1 MYRIRK
7 RALSIVL
14 LVAMILTL
22 MPVSAAAE
30 EDEPAQAAPHIVST
44 IRNEVDDDEAKTGQI
59 TAQIEAYL
67 TDSSNKTRTV
77 KPCDIIFLIEQST
90 FMNTQNNTTFYGQ
103 ERKDILDTMEKMLDA
118 IPAPTTGGEHR
129 VAISGYGRINNP
141 GNSDTYVADQYPGVK
156 LEPSENLSLNTGYY
170 TCENNAP
177 VFHSAKGWTEWSQ
190 VEGYDEKTLPQM
202 PDGYLANEDYS
213 NVFMSISD
221 AKDVIDA
228 DEMVSWHAQASR
240 MDAGLQLTERLA
252 QIAANHKQSDED
264 RNLIVF
270 IAASSLP
277 YQNQSGGYQVLRPEA
292 AIEAANNLKK
302 FYGAT
307 IFGFGD
313 FNKLNLEGLTEEE
326 QRNYFNE
333 TMASICGS
341 TDTTDGAS
349 YFKGLSQAHDIDE
362 ALSELLIQIDAN
374 VNPNAEKLPIDVT
387 SFQEAGSQHTS
398 HTWAQIKEEH
408 HILSSSS
415 INEIA
420 SVDYYRFTGYDAGN
434 TPQFDMSAPVR
445 HAELS
450 ISKIGNGDSIQ
461 TTLYLVPIP
470 PAGEKGS
477 PYGEKAVITITD
489 PVCVDYR
496 WVGNWA
502 PEFAPPDH
510 EHAAR
515 NTTFSPA
522 TPTQQEVS
530 TEKVKLKFDGWYRL
544 WNASVDY
551 DGDGKKI
558 WNYKD
563 QTYVSYQNTIYDAF
577 GSDLQLYGRW
587 VPSIDVNFH
596 WIGSVIPEGLE
607 KPSSVSLSLDDAGG
621 CFYQAKTPTLDGY
634 EFDGWYKDPACT
646 ERYSS
651 DGEKLSANTDLYGS
665 WTKLGTKEV
674 TFTVVNGSWNTESTW
689 YKQQATSTDDENSV
703 TVQVPLRNGKGTL
716 TPDLIPYVDRDDI
729 QHDMLPSEG
738 YKAPGT
744 WGELAPDT
752 NVDAITEDGTYDYTY
767 TFPEADTYTIT
778 YRWVPGT
785 EVPEDVS
792 LPAQQ
797 SDKESGSGEK
807 PTFSIEQPKESS
819 DKKWHFDG
827 WYTTSEPEIAGT
839 YQLFSSTTYS
849 FDNPTEKNLTLYGKW
864 SHDPCTVTFYA
875 DYYQP
880 ALGYFNNGSYSVSY
894 TVPYGSKLTEV
905 TEEVPAPAPNSTDL
919 YYFEGWKDDYGNSNS
934 DTFYTSRAIQTMT
947 VKDDLSFVAQ
957 WWPIVTFDAN
967 GGVWEL
973 SEGQPDIRYVQV
985 PANADDHIDALR
997 PPVKEG
1003 YTFLGWYDEDT
1014 GKIIDFNTET
1024 FNGART
1030 VYARWAKNATV
1041 TFKIVNG
1048 YWSGETAEDRNVTV
1062 VLYPQA
1068 DGSVGGTLPASSV
1081 PSIMIPAAGY
1091 ENAAGSWDA
1100 VPNIEPNGI
1109 VDSVTYTYTFGR
1121 THSGGHTSGGSTSTK
1136 LTLHYES
1143 NGGTSYRDE
1152 HYSSGTTVT
1161 LDKAPVRE
1169 SYTFTGWYAD
1179 KALTQKITGV
1189 TMNSDKTVY
1198 AGWKATGVPDMLNGD
1213 DHYAYVVGYSDG
1225 TVRPNANIS
1234 RAEVA
1239 TIFFRLLKEDVRDG
1253 NLTAENTFTDVTG
1266 GQWHNK
1272 AISTMAKLGVVK
1284 GRNAEAFD
1292 PDAPITRAE
1301 FATICARFDKAQIST
1316 SSNFTDI
1323 SGHWAEK
1330 YIERAATLGWIAG
1343 YSDGTFRPGNYITR
1357 AEAMTMINRVL
1368 CRMPQS
1374 EDDLLNGMT
1383 VWPDNHPTDW
1393 YYLAVQETTNSH
1405 DFDRKGEV
1413 NEKWTKLT
1421 NASDWRQ
1428 YQ

>member
-1 MYRIRK
+1 
-7 RALSIVL
+7 
-14 LVAMILTL
+14 MILTL

-30 EDEPAQAAPHIVST
+30 ENGTAQTTRHILST
-44 IRNEVDDDEAKTGQI
+44 IRHEVDGDGTETGQI

-67 TDSSNKTRTV
+67 TDSANKTRTV

-90 FMNTQNNTTFYGQ
+90 FMNTQNNTAFYGQ

-156 LEPSENLSLNTGYY
+156 LDSSVNQSLNTGYY
-170 TCENNAP
+170 TCKDNAP

-202 PDGYLANEDYS
+202 PDGYLADETYDD
-213 NVFMSISD
+213 VFMSVSD

-228 DEMVSWHAQASR
+228 DKMVSWHAQASR

-252 QIAANHKQSDED
+252 QIAANNKKPSED

-277 YQNQSGGYQVLRPEA
+277 YQNQSGGYQTLRPEA
-292 AIEAANNLKK
+292 AIEAAKELKDT
-302 FYGAT
+302 YGAT

-313 FNKLNLEGLTEEE
+313 FNKLNLNNGLTEEA
-326 QRNYFNE
+326 QRNDFNK

-341 TDTTDGAS
+341 TGTTDGAS

-374 VNPNAEKLPIDVT
+374 VNPNAETLPINVT
-387 SFQEAGSQHTS
+387 SFQEAGGEHSS
-398 HTWAQIKEEH
+398 HTWAQIKKEH

-420 SVDYYRFTGYDAGN
+420 SVDYYRFTGYDADN

-445 HAELS
+445 HAYLS
-450 ISKIGNGDSIQ
+450 ISKIGKGDSIQ
-461 TTLYLVPIP
+461 TALNLVPIP
-470 PAGEKGS
+470 PAEKGS
-477 PYGEKAVITITD
+477 AYGEKAVITITD
-489 PVCVDYR
+489 PVCVDYK
-496 WVGNWA
+496 WVGDWK
-502 PEFAPPDH
+502 PTFAPPKH

-515 NTTFSPA
+515 NTTIRPA
-522 TPTQQEVS
+522 TPSQQEVS
-530 TEKVKLKFDGWYRL
+530 TENVKLKFDGWYRL
-544 WNASVDY
+544 WNDDVDH

-558 WNYKD
+558 WNYNGQK
-563 QTYVSYQNTIYDAF
+563 YVSYQNTIYDAF

-596 WIGSVIPEGLE
+596 WAAGSVTPEDLDV
-607 KPSSVSLSLDDAGG
+607 PSSVSLSLDDAGG
-621 CFYQAKTPTLDGY
+621 CFYQAETPTLDGY

-646 ERYSS
+646 ERYNS

-689 YKQQATSTDDENSV
+689 YGQAVASADGENSV

-716 TPDLIPYVDRDDI
+716 ATDLIPYVDHDDM
-729 QHDMLPSEG
+729 QPSYG

-744 WGELAPDT
+744 WGNLAPDT
-752 NVDAITEDGTYDYTY
+752 NADAITEDGTYRYTY

-778 YRWVPGT
+778 YRWAPGT

-797 SDKESGSGEK
+797 SAKESGSGEN
-807 PTFSIEQPKESS
+807 PVFSIQQPKKSS
-819 DKKWHFDG
+819 DEKWHFDG

-839 YQLFSSTTYS
+839 YQLFSNTKYL
-849 FDNPTEKNLTLYGKW
+849 FKDPDKKNLTLYGKW
-864 SHDPCTVTFYA
+864 RHEDCTVTFYA
-875 DYYQP
+875 DYAQP
-880 ALGYFNNGSYSVSY
+880 PLGHFSNDSYSVSY
-894 TVPYGSKLTEV
+894 SVPYGSKLAEA
-905 TEEVPAPAPNSTDL
+905 VPAPAPNSTAE
-919 YYFEGWKDDYGNSNS
+919 YYFEGWKDNINDPNSG
-934 DTFYTSRAIQTMT
+934 TFYTSRAISTMT

-967 GGVWEL
+967 GGAWEL
-973 SEGQPDIRYVQV
+973 SEGQPDIRYVPV

-1003 YTFLGWYDEDT
+1003 YTFLGWYDDKDA
-1014 GKIIDFNTET
+1014 GKFIDFATET
-1024 FNGART
+1024 FYGAKT
-1030 VYARWAKNATV
+1030 VYAHWAKNATV

-1081 PSIMIPAAGY
+1081 PAIMIPAAGY

-1100 VPNIEPNGI
+1100 APNIEPNGI
-1109 VDSVTYTYTFGR
+1109 VDSVTYTYTFGQ
-1121 THSGGHTSGGSTSTK
+1121 THSGGHTSGGGSTSTK

-1152 HYSSGTTVT
+1152 RYSSGTVVN
-1161 LDKAPVRE
+1161 LDKIPIRGG
-1169 SYTFTGWYAD
+1169 YTFSGWYAD
-1179 KALTQKITGV
+1179 AGLTAPITNV
-1189 TMNSDKTVY
+1189 KMTENKTVY
-1198 AGWKATGVPDMLNGD
+1198 AGWEATAVPDMLDGTG
-1213 DHYAYVVGYSDG
+1213 HYIYAVGYADG
-1225 TVRPNANIS
+1225 TIRPNANIS

-1239 TIFFRLLKEDVRDG
+1239 TIFFRLLKSDIRDKNVTTSNTFEDVQS
-1253 NLTAENTFTDVTG
+1253 
-1266 GQWHNK
+1266 GQWFNT
-1272 AISTMAKLGVVK
+1272 AVSTMEKLGVVK
-1284 GRNAEAFD
+1284 GRSAGFFD

-1301 FATICARFDKAQIST
+1301 FSVICASFDRRQINGGT
-1316 SSNFTDI
+1316 SFSDI

-1330 YIERAATLGWIAG
+1330 SIERAAALGWIAG
-1343 YSDGTFRPGNYITR
+1343 YADDTFRPNHYITR

-1368 CRMPQS
+1368 CRAP
-1374 EDDLLNGMT
+1374 ETEGDLLPGMIT
-1383 VWPDNHPTDW
+1383 WPDNQPGTW
-1393 YYLAVQETTNSH
+1393 YYLAVQEATNSH
-1405 DFDRKGEV
+1405 DYDRKDAIHET
-1413 NEKWTKLT
+1413 WTALT
-1421 NASDWRQ
+1421 EAPDWK
-1428 YQ
+1428 YDLA

>member
-1 MYRIRK
+1 MYQIRK

-30 EDEPAQAAPHIVST
+30 GNGTAQAAPHILST
-44 IRNEVDDDEAKTGQI
+44 IRHEVDGDGKETGQI

-67 TDSSNKTRTV
+67 TDSTNKTRTV

-90 FMNTQNNTTFYGQ
+90 FMNTQNNTAFYGQ

-118 IPAPTTGGEHR
+118 IPAPTTGGQHR

-141 GNSDTYVADQYPGVK
+141 GNSDTYVKNQYPGKK
-156 LEPSENLSLNTGYY
+156 LDSSANQSLNTGYY
-170 TCENNAP
+170 TCENDAP

-190 VEGYDEKTLPQM
+190 VEKPDEKTLPQM
-202 PDGYLANEDYS
+202 PAGYLENVAYQ
-213 NVFMSISD
+213 NVFMSVPD
-221 AKDVIDA
+221 AKKVIDA
-228 DEMVSWHAQASR
+228 DKMVSWHAQASR
-240 MDAGLQLTERLA
+240 MDAGLQLTEKLA
-252 QIAANHKQSDED
+252 QIAADNKKPGEKKSGED

-277 YQNQSGGYQVLRPEA
+277 YQNQGGGYQVLRPDA
-292 AIEAANNLKK
+292 AIEAAKKLKK
-302 FYGAT
+302 DYGAT

-313 FNKLNLEGLTEEE
+313 FNKLNLNNGLTEEE
-326 QRNYFNE
+326 QRDNFNA

-341 TDTTDGAS
+341 TGTTDGAS

-387 SFQEAGSQHTS
+387 YFQEAGSQHTS
-398 HTWAQIKEEH
+398 HTWAQIKAEH

-420 SVDYYRFTGYDAGN
+420 SVDYYRFKGYKDN
-434 TPQFDMSAPVR
+434 TPQFDMTAPVR
-445 HAELS
+445 HADLS
-450 ISKIGNGDSIQ
+450 ISKIGNGNSIQ
-461 TTLYLVPIP
+461 TALNLVPIP
-470 PAGEKGS
+470 PAGEGGS
-477 PYGEKAVITITD
+477 AYGEKAVITITD

-496 WVGNWA
+496 WVGDWT
-502 PEFAPPDH
+502 PSFDPPSH

-522 TPTQQEVS
+522 TPTQQEVI
-530 TEKVKLKFDGWYRL
+530 KNNVKLKFDGWYRL
-544 WNASVDY
+544 WNDGVDQA
-551 DGDGKKI
+551 GDGKKI
-558 WNYKD
+558 WNYGGQK
-563 QTYVSYQNTIYDAF
+563 YVSYQNTIYATF

-596 WIGSVIPEGLE
+596 WIGSVIPEGLD
-607 KPSSVSLSLDDAGG
+607 KPSSVSLSLGDAGG
-621 CFYQAKTPTLDGY
+621 CFYQAETPTLAGY

-646 ERYSS
+646 KRYDSN
-651 DGEKLSANTDLYGS
+651 GEKLSANTDLYGR

-674 TFTVVNGSWNTESTW
+674 TFTVVNGRWNTESTW
-689 YKQQATSTDDENSV
+689 YKQLEASAVDGNSV
-703 TVQVPLRNGKGTL
+703 TVQVPLRNSKGTL
-716 TPDLIPYVDRDDI
+716 TTDMIPYVDH
-729 QHDMLPSEG
+729 HDMQPSNG
-738 YKAPGT
+738 YKEPGT
-744 WGELAPDT
+744 WGDSAPDT
-752 NVDAITEDGTYDYTY
+752 NVDAITEYRTYDYTY
-767 TFPEADTYTIT
+767 TFPKADMYTIT

-785 EVPEDVS
+785 EVPEDTS
-792 LPAQQ
+792 LPKQQ
-797 SDKESGSGEK
+797 SKEENSSGANPE
-807 PTFSIEQPKESS
+807 FSIQQPKESS

-827 WYTTSEPEIAGT
+827 WYTENN
-839 YQLFSSTTYS
+839 QKFSRTTYS
-849 FDNPTEKNLTLYGKW
+849 FEDTDAKNLTLYGKW
-864 SHDPCTVTFYA
+864 HHDDCTVTFYA
-875 DYYQP
+875 DYERP
-880 ALGYFNNGSYSVSY
+880 ACGYFNGGSYSVSY
-894 TVPYGSKLTEV
+894 TVPYGSKLAELTEA
-905 TEEVPAPAPNSTDL
+905 VPAPAPNSTTT
-919 YYFEGWKDDYGNSNS
+919 YYFEGWKDDYYKNSNS

-947 VKDDLSFVAQ
+947 VKCDWNFVAQ

-973 SEGQPDIRYVQV
+973 SEGQPGIRYVPV
-985 PANADDHIDALR
+985 PANTNNHIDALR

-1003 YTFLGWYDEDT
+1003 YTFLGWYDDKDA
-1014 GKIIDFNTET
+1014 GKLIDFDTET
-1024 FNGART
+1024 FDGAKT

-1048 YWSGETAEDRNVTV
+1048 YWSGGTAEDKNVTV

-1068 DGSVGGTLPASSV
+1068 DGSVGGRLPASSV

-1091 ENAAGSWDA
+1091 ENAAGSWDVA
-1100 VPNIEPNGI
+1100 PNIEPNGI
-1109 VDSVTYTYTFGR
+1109 VDSVTYTYTFGQ
-1121 THSGGHTSGGSTSTK
+1121 THSGGSTSTK

-1152 HYSSGTTVT
+1152 RYSSGTTVT

-1179 KALTQKITGV
+1179 KALTDKITNVKMTG
-1189 TMNSDKTVY
+1189 NKTVY
-1198 AGWKATGVPDMLNGD
+1198 AGWTATNVPDMLNGD

-1239 TIFFRLLKEDVRDG
+1239 TIFFRLLKAEVRDG
-1253 NLTAENTFTDVTG
+1253 NLTAENAFKDVTDG
-1266 GQWHNK
+1266 EWHNK

-1301 FATICARFDKAQIST
+1301 FATICARFDKTQIST
-1316 SSNFTDI
+1316 GSNFTDI
-1323 SGHWAEK
+1323 SGYWAEK
-1330 YIERAATLGWIAG
+1330 SIERAAALGWIAG
-1343 YSDGTFRPGNYITR
+1343 YSDGTFRPSNYITR

-1368 CRMPQS
+1368 CRVPETES
-1374 EDDLLNGMT
+1374 DLLPGMIT
-1383 VWPDNHPTDW
+1383 WPDNQPGTW
-1393 YYLAVQETTNSH
+1393 YYLAVQEATNSH
-1405 DFDRKGEV
+1405 DYDRKDAIH
-1413 NEKWTKLT
+1413 EKWTALT
-1421 NASDWRQ
+1421 EAPDWKYDLAQ
-1428 YQ
+1428 

>member
-1 MYRIRK
+1 MYQIRK

-22 MPVSAAAE
+22 MPVSAAAAAKE
-30 EDEPAQAAPHIVST
+30 NGTAQTTRHILST
-44 IRNEVDDDEAKTGQI
+44 IKHEVNNDGAKTGQI

-67 TDSSNKTRTV
+67 TDSTNQTRTV
-77 KPCDIIFLIEQST
+77 KPCDIIFLVEQSA
-90 FMNTQNNTTFYGQ
+90 FMNTQSNTTFYGQ
-103 ERKDILDTMEKMLDA
+103 ERKNILDTMEKMLDA
-118 IPAPTTGGEHR
+118 IPTPTTGEHR

-141 GNSDTYVADQYPGVK
+141 GNSDTYVANQYPGKK

-170 TCENNAP
+170 TCKDGAP
-177 VFHSAKGWTEWSQ
+177 EFHSAKGWTEWSQ
-190 VEGYDEKTLPQM
+190 LEGDGEKTLPQM
-202 PDGYLANEDYS
+202 PAGYLENEAYG
-213 NVFMSISD
+213 NVFMSVPD
-221 AKDVIDA
+221 AKKVIDA
-228 DEMVSWHAQASR
+228 DNMVSWHAQASR
-240 MDAGLQLTERLA
+240 MDAGLQLTEKLA
-252 QIAANHKQSDED
+252 QIAADNKKPGEKKPGED

-277 YQNQSGGYQVLRPEA
+277 YQNQNGGYQTLRPKA
-292 AIEAANNLKK
+292 AIAAAEKLKK
-302 FYGAT
+302 DYGAT

-313 FNKLNLEGLTEEE
+313 FNKLNLNDGTTEEE
-326 QRNYFNE
+326 QRNDFNK

-341 TDTTDGAS
+341 TGTTDGAA
-349 YFKGLSQAHDIDE
+349 YFKGLSEAHDIDE

-374 VNPNAEKLPIDVT
+374 VNPTAERLPIDVD

-398 HTWAQIKEEH
+398 HTWKQIKKEH

-420 SVDYYRFTGYDAGN
+420 SVDYYRFKGYEGN
-434 TPQFDMSAPVR
+434 TPQFDMKAPVR

-461 TTLYLVPIP
+461 TALNLVPIP
-470 PAGEKGS
+470 PATEGGS
-477 PYGEKAVITITD
+477 AYGEKAVITITD
-489 PVCVDYR
+489 PVCVNYQ
-496 WVGNWA
+496 WVGDWT
-502 PEFAPPDH
+502 PSFPPPSH

-515 NTTFSPA
+515 KTTFSPA
-522 TPTQQEVS
+522 TPTQQEVI
-530 TEKVKLKFDGWYRL
+530 KNNVKLKFDGWYRL
-544 WNASVDY
+544 WNDDVDHK
-551 DGDGKKI
+551 GDGKKT
-558 WNYKD
+558 WDYDGRK
-563 QTYVSYQNTIYDAF
+563 YVSYQNTIYDAF

-587 VPSIDVNFH
+587 VPYIDVNFH
-596 WIGSVIPEGLE
+596 WAAGSVTPEGLDE
-607 KPSSVSLSLDDAGG
+607 LSSVSLSLGDARR
-621 CFYQAKTPTLDGY
+621 CFYQAETPTLAGY

-646 ERYSS
+646 EHY
-651 DGEKLSANTDLYGS
+651 DIKGENLSANTDLYGR
-665 WTKLGTKEV
+665 WIKLGTKEV
-674 TFTVVNGSWNTESTW
+674 TFTVVNGSWNTQSDW
-689 YKQQATSTDDENSV
+689 YRQAAVKVGNSV

-716 TPDLIPYVDRDDI
+716 ATNLIPYVDHDD
-729 QHDMLPSEG
+729 MRPSEK

-744 WGELAPDT
+744 WGDPAPDT
-752 NVDAITEDGTYDYTY
+752 NVDAITEDGTYRYTY

-778 YRWVPGT
+778 YQWMPGT
-785 EVPEDVS
+785 EVPEGVS

-797 SDKESGSGEK
+797 SKATTEFDIQQ
-807 PTFSIEQPKESS
+807 PTQSS
-819 DKKWHFDG
+819 DNKWHFDG
-827 WYTTSEPEIAGT
+827 WYTTSEITKNDHP
-839 YQLFSSTTYS
+839 LSSTKYS
-849 FDNPTEKNLTLYGKW
+849 FKDPDVKNLTLYGKW
-864 SHDPCTVTFYA
+864 SHADCTVTFYA
-875 DYYQP
+875 DYDQQL
-880 ALGYFNNGSYSVSY
+880 ARGYFNNGPYSVSY
-894 TVPYGSKLTEV
+894 SVPYGSNLDEA
-905 TEEVPAPAPNSTDL
+905 VPAPAPNSTAT
-919 YYFEGWKDDYGNSNS
+919 YYFEGWKEKNSNS
-934 DTFYTSRAIQTMT
+934 DISYTSSEIQTMT
-947 VKDDLSFVAQ
+947 VKRDWNFVAQ

-973 SEGQPDIRYVQV
+973 SQGQPKIRYVPV
-985 PANADDHIDALR
+985 PANTNNHIDALS

-1003 YTFLGWYDEDT
+1003 YTFLGWYDNKDA
-1014 GKIIDFNTET
+1014 GQIIDFNTKT
-1024 FNGART
+1024 FNAAKT

-1048 YWSGETAEDRNVTV
+1048 YWSGGTAEDRNVTV

-1068 DGSVGGTLPASSV
+1068 NGSVGGTLPASSV
-1081 PSIMIPAAGY
+1081 PAIMIPAAGY

-1100 VPNIEPNGI
+1100 APNIEPNGI
-1109 VDSVTYTYTFGR
+1109 VDSVTYTYTFGQ
-1121 THSGGHTSGGSTSTK
+1121 THSGGSTSTK

-1152 HYSSGTTVT
+1152 RYSSGTTVT

-1179 KALTQKITGV
+1179 KALTDKITNVKMTG
-1189 TMNSDKTVY
+1189 NKTVY

-1239 TIFFRLLKEDVRDG
+1239 TIFFRLLKEEVRDG
-1253 NLTAENTFTDVTG
+1253 NLTTENTFADVTD

-1301 FATICARFDKAQIST
+1301 FATICARFDKTQIST

-1343 YSDGTFRPGNYITR
+1343 YSDGTFRPSNYITR

-1368 CRMPQS
+1368 CRMPETES
-1374 EDDLLNGMT
+1374 NLLPGMIT
-1383 VWPDNHPTDW
+1383 WPDNQPGTW
-1393 YYLAVQETTNSH
+1393 YYLAVQEATNSH
-1405 DFDRKGEV
+1405 DYDRKDAIH
-1413 NEKWTKLT
+1413 EKWTALT
-1421 NASDWRQ
+1421 EAPDWKYDLAQ
-1428 YQ
+1428 

>member
-1 MYRIRK
+1 MK
-7 RALSIVL
+7 ES
-14 LVAMILTL
+14 
-22 MPVSAAAE
+22 
-30 EDEPAQAAPHIVST
+30 
-44 IRNEVDDDEAKTGQI
+44 
-59 TAQIEAYL
+59 
-67 TDSSNKTRTV
+67 
-77 KPCDIIFLIEQST
+77 
-90 FMNTQNNTTFYGQ
+90 
-103 ERKDILDTMEKMLDA
+103 
-118 IPAPTTGGEHR
+118 
-129 VAISGYGRINNP
+129 
-141 GNSDTYVADQYPGVK
+141 
-156 LEPSENLSLNTGYY
+156 
-170 TCENNAP
+170 
-177 VFHSAKGWTEWSQ
+177 
-190 VEGYDEKTLPQM
+190 
-202 PDGYLANEDYS
+202 
-213 NVFMSISD
+213 
-221 AKDVIDA
+221 
-228 DEMVSWHAQASR
+228 
-240 MDAGLQLTERLA
+240 
-252 QIAANHKQSDED
+252 
-264 RNLIVF
+264 
-270 IAASSLP
+270 
-277 YQNQSGGYQVLRPEA
+277 
-292 AIEAANNLKK
+292 
-302 FYGAT
+302 YGAT

-313 FNKLNLEGLTEEE
+313 FNKLNLNNGLTEEE
-326 QRNYFNE
+326 QRSYFNE
-333 TMASICGS
+333 TMASICGR
-341 TDTTDGAS
+341 DGATDGAS

-374 VNPNAEKLPIDVT
+374 VNPNAETLPINVT

-398 HTWAQIKEEH
+398 HTWTQIKAEH

-420 SVDYYRFTGYDAGN
+420 SVDYYRFTGYKDN

-445 HAELS
+445 HADLS
-450 ISKIGNGDSIQ
+450 ISKIGKGNNIQ
-461 TTLYLVPIP
+461 TALNLVPIP
-470 PAGEKGS
+470 PANENGS

-489 PVCVDYR
+489 PVCVNYQ
-496 WVGNWA
+496 WVGDWT
-502 PEFAPPDH
+502 PSFDPPKH

-522 TPTQQEVS
+522 NPTQQEVI
-530 TEKVKLKFDGWYRL
+530 KNNVKLKFDGWYRL
-544 WNASVDY
+544 WNDSVDKE
-551 DGDGKKI
+551 GDGKKI
-558 WNYKD
+558 WNYNGQK
-563 QTYVSYQNTIYDAF
+563 YVSYQNTIYAPF

-596 WIGSVIPEGLE
+596 WIGSVIPKDLDE
-607 KPSSVSLSLDDAGG
+607 PSSVSLSLGDAGG
-621 CFYQAKTPTLDGY
+621 CFYQADPPTLDGY
-634 EFDGWYKDPACT
+634 EFDGWYKDSNCT
-646 ERYSS
+646 QRYNSN
-651 DGEKLSANTDLYGS
+651 GEILSANTDLYGR

-674 TFTVVNGSWNTESTW
+674 TFTVENGSWNAGSDW
-689 YKQQATSTDDENSV
+689 YGKTTPSAGDENSV

-716 TPDLIPYVDRDDI
+716 TTELIPYVD
-729 QHDMLPSEG
+729 HNDMQPSEG

-744 WGELAPDT
+744 WGKLAPDT
-752 NVDAITEDGTYDYTY
+752 NVDAITENRDYRYTY
-767 TFPEADTYTIT
+767 TFPKKDTYTIT

-785 EVPEDVS
+785 EVPENVS

-797 SDKESGSGEK
+797 FKKEDGSGTK
-807 PTFSIEQPKESS
+807 PEFSIQQPTQSS
-819 DKKWHFDG
+819 DNKWHFDG

-839 YQLFSSTTYS
+839 YQPFLNTKYS
-849 FDNPTEKNLTLYGKW
+849 FKDPDKKNLTLYGKW

-875 DYYQP
+875 DYYYLP
-880 ALGYFNNGSYSVSY
+880 ARGYFNNDLSSVSY
-894 TVPYGSKLTEV
+894 TVPYGSKLAEA
-905 TEEVPAPAPNSTDL
+905 VPAPAPYRTDT
-919 YYFEGWKDDYGNSNS
+919 YYFEGWMDDYYENSNS
-934 DTFYTSRAIQTMT
+934 DTFYTSKAIQTMT
-947 VKDDLSFVAQ
+947 VKCDWNFVAQ
-957 WWPIVTFDAN
+957 WWPIVTFNAK
-967 GGVWEL
+967 GGAWEL
-973 SEGQPDIRYVQV
+973 SEGHPKIRYVRV
-985 PANADDHIDALR
+985 PANANNRIDALR

-1003 YTFLGWYDEDT
+1003 YTFLGWCYKDA

-1024 FNGART
+1024 FYGAKT

-1048 YWSGETAEDRNVTV
+1048 YWSGATAEDKNVTV

-1091 ENAAGSWDA
+1091 ENTAGSWDA
-1100 VPNIEPNGI
+1100 APNIEPNGI
-1109 VDSVTYTYTFGR
+1109 VDSVTYTYTFGQ
-1121 THSGGHTSGGSTSTK
+1121 THSGGSTSTK

-1152 HYSSGTTVT
+1152 RYSSGTTVT

-1179 KALTQKITGV
+1179 KALTDKITNV
-1189 TMNSDKTVY
+1189 KMTSNKTVY
-1198 AGWKATGVPDMLNGD
+1198 AGWTATNVPDMLNGD

-1239 TIFFRLLKEDVRDG
+1239 TIFFRLLKEEVRDG
-1253 NLTAENTFTDVTG
+1253 NLTTENTFADVTD

-1272 AISTMAKLGVVK
+1272 AISTMAKLGIVK

-1301 FATICARFDKAQIST
+1301 FATICARFDKTQIST

-1343 YSDGTFRPGNYITR
+1343 YSDGTFRPSNYITR

-1368 CRMPQS
+1368 CRVPQS
-1374 EDDLLNGMT
+1374 ADDLLNDMT

-1393 YYLAVQETTNSH
+1393 HYLAVQEATNSH

-1421 NASDWRQ
+1421 NGSDWRQ

>member
-1 MYRIRK
+1 MYQIRK

-22 MPVSAAAE
+22 MPVSAAAAAGE
-30 EDEPAQAAPHIVST
+30 NGTAQAEQHILST
-44 IRNEVDDDEAKTGQI
+44 IKHEVDGDGKETGQI

-67 TDSSNKTRTV
+67 TDSTNKTRTV
-77 KPCDIIFLIEQST
+77 KPCDIIFLIEQSA
-90 FMNTQNNTTFYGQ
+90 FMNTQNNTAFYGQ

-118 IPAPTTGGEHR
+118 IPAPTTGGQHR

-141 GNSDTYVADQYPGVK
+141 GNSDTYVANQYPGKK
-156 LEPSENLSLNTGYY
+156 LDSSANQSLNTGYY

-177 VFHSAKGWTEWSQ
+177 AFHSANGWTEWSK
-190 VEGYDEKTLPQM
+190 VEGHDEKTLPQM
-202 PDGYLANEDYS
+202 PDGYLANEAYN

-221 AKDVIDA
+221 AKAVIDA
-228 DEMVSWHAQASR
+228 DKMVSWHAQASR
-240 MDAGLQLTERLA
+240 MDAGLQLTEKLA
-252 QIAANHKQSDED
+252 QIAAKNKESGGD

-277 YQNQSGGYQVLRPEA
+277 YQNQDGGYQTLRPDA
-292 AIEAANNLKK
+292 AKEAANNLKNT
-302 FYGAT
+302 YGAT

-313 FNKLNLEGLTEEE
+313 FNKLNLTNGLTEEA
-326 QRNYFNE
+326 QRKYFNE
-333 TMASICGS
+333 TMASICGR
-341 TDTTDGAS
+341 TGTADGAA

-374 VNPNAEKLPIDVT
+374 VNPNAETLPIDVT
-387 SFQEAGSQHTS
+387 SFQEADSEHIS
-398 HTWAQIKEEH
+398 HTWAQIKKEH

-420 SVDYYRFTGYDAGN
+420 SVDYYRFTRYEGK

-445 HAELS
+445 HTYLN
-450 ISKIGNGDSIQ
+450 ISQIGKGESIQ
-461 TTLYLVPIP
+461 TTLNLVPIP
-470 PAGEKGS
+470 PAGEGGS
-477 PYGEKAVITITD
+477 AYGEKAVITITD
-489 PVCVDYR
+489 PVCVDYQ
-496 WVGNWA
+496 WVGDWK
-502 PEFAPPDH
+502 PSFPPPSH

-515 NTTFSPA
+515 NTTISPA
-522 TPTQQEVS
+522 NPSQQEVS
-530 TEKVKLKFDGWYRL
+530 TENVKLKFDGWYRL
-544 WNASVDY
+544 WNDDVDQE
-551 DGDGKKI
+551 GDGKKT
-558 WNYKD
+558 WDYDGRK
-563 QTYVSYQNTIYDAF
+563 YVSYQNTIYAAF

-596 WIGSVIPEGLE
+596 WIGSVIPKDLNE
-607 KPSSVSLSLDDAGG
+607 PSSVSLSLGDAGG
-621 CFYQAKTPTLDGY
+621 CFYRAATPTLDGY

-646 ERYSS
+646 KHYSS
-651 DGEKLSANTDLYGS
+651 DGEKLSANTDLYGR

-674 TFTVVNGSWNTESTW
+674 TFTVKNGSWNKDSTW
-689 YKQQATSTDDENSV
+689 YKQPAASVDGDSV

-716 TPDLIPYVDRDDI
+716 TPDLIPYVDRDD
-729 QHDMLPSEG
+729 MKPSG
-738 YKAPGT
+738 GHKVPGT
-744 WGELAPDT
+744 WGDPAPDT
-752 NVDAITEDGTYDYTY
+752 NADAITENGIYHYTY

-778 YRWVPGT
+778 YRWMPGT
-785 EVPEDVS
+785 EVPEGVS

-797 SDKESGSGEK
+797 SVKETSSGAK
-807 PTFSIEQPKESS
+807 PTVPIQQTIESS

-827 WYTTSEPEIAGT
+827 WYTTSEITESDRP
-839 YQLFSSTTYS
+839 FSDKTYS
-849 FDNPTEKNLTLYGKW
+849 FGNTTDNEKNLTLYGKW
-864 SHDPCTVTFYA
+864 SHTPCTVTFYA
-875 DYYQP
+875 DYAQP
-880 ALGYFNNGSYSVSY
+880 PLGHFSNDFYSVSY
-894 TVPYGSKLTEV
+894 NVPYGSKLAELADA
-905 TEEVPAPAPNSTDL
+905 VPAPAPYLTDT
-919 YYFEGWKDDYGNSNS
+919 YYFEGWMDDYGNSNS

-947 VKDDLSFVAQ
+947 VKCDWNFVAQ

-973 SEGQPDIRYVQV
+973 SEGQPGTRYVPV
-985 PANADDHIDALR
+985 PANANDHIDALR

-1024 FNGART
+1024 FNRART

-1048 YWSGETAEDRNVTV
+1048 YWSGGTAEDRNVTV

-1081 PSIMIPAAGY
+1081 PAIMIPAAGY
-1091 ENAAGSWDA
+1091 ENAAGSWDVA
-1100 VPNIEPNGI
+1100 PNIEPNGI
-1109 VDSVTYTYTFGR
+1109 VDSVTYTYTFGQ
-1121 THSGGHTSGGSTSTK
+1121 THSGGSTSTK

-1152 HYSSGTTVT
+1152 RYSSGTTVT

-1179 KALTQKITGV
+1179 KALTDKITNV
-1189 TMNSDKTVY
+1189 KMTSNKTVY
-1198 AGWKATGVPDMLNGD
+1198 AGWTATNVPDMLNGD

-1239 TIFFRLLKEDVRDG
+1239 TIFFRLLKEEVRDG
-1253 NLTAENTFTDVTG
+1253 NLTTENTFADVTD

-1272 AISTMAKLGVVK
+1272 AISTMAKLGAVK

-1301 FATICARFDKAQIST
+1301 FATICARFDKTQIST

-1330 YIERAATLGWIAG
+1330 YIERAAALGWIAG
-1343 YSDGTFRPGNYITR
+1343 YSDGTFRPSNYITR

-1368 CRMPQS
+1368 CRVPETES
-1374 EDDLLNGMT
+1374 DLLPGMIT
-1383 VWPDNHPTDW
+1383 WPDNQPGTW
-1393 YYLAVQETTNSH
+1393 YYLAVQEATNSH
-1405 DFDRKGEV
+1405 DYDRKDAIH
-1413 NEKWTKLT
+1413 EKWTALT
-1421 NASDWRQ
+1421 EAPDWKYDLAQ
-1428 YQ
+1428 

>member
-1 MYRIRK
+1 MYQIRK

-22 MPVSAAAE
+22 MPVSASAAAE
-30 EDEPAQAAPHIVST
+30 ENGTAQAAPHILST
-44 IRNEVDDDEAKTGQI
+44 IKHDGAETGQI

-67 TDSSNKTRTV
+67 TDSTNKTRTV
-77 KPCDIIFLIEQST
+77 KPCDIIFLVEQSA
-90 FMNTQNNTTFYGQ
+90 FMNTQNNTAFYGQ

-118 IPAPTTGGEHR
+118 IPKPTTGGEHR

-141 GNSDTYVADQYPGVK
+141 GNSDTYVANQYPGKK
-156 LEPSENLSLNTGYY
+156 LDPSENQSLNTGYY
-170 TCENNAP
+170 TCKGGVPA
-177 VFHSAKGWTEWSQ
+177 FHSANGWTEWSQ
-190 VEGYDEKTLPQM
+190 VEGSNKETLPQM
-202 PDGYLANEDYS
+202 PDGYLANKDY
-213 NVFMSISD
+213 NDVFMPVSD

-228 DEMVSWHAQASR
+228 DRMVSWHAQASR
-240 MDAGLQLTERLA
+240 MDAGLQLTEKLA
-252 QIAANHKQSDED
+252 QIAKNHKQSGED

-277 YQNQSGGYQVLRPEA
+277 YQNQNGGYQTLRPDA
-292 AIEAANNLKK
+292 AIAAAEKLKK
-302 FYGAT
+302 DYGAT

-313 FNKLNLEGLTEEE
+313 FNKLNLTNGLTEEA
-326 QRNYFNE
+326 QRKYFNE

-341 TDTTDGAS
+341 TGTTDGAA

-374 VNPNAEKLPIDVT
+374 VNPNAERLPINVT
-387 SFQEAGSQHTS
+387 SFQEAGSEHIS
-398 HTWAQIKEEH
+398 HTWAQIKAEH

-420 SVDYYRFTGYDAGN
+420 SVDYYQFKGYKDN
-434 TPQFDMSAPVR
+434 TPQFDMTAPVR
-445 HAELS
+445 HADLS
-450 ISKIGNGDSIQ
+450 ISKIGNGNSIQ
-461 TTLYLVPIP
+461 TALNLVPIP
-470 PAGEKGS
+470 PAGEGGS
-477 PYGEKAVITITD
+477 AYGEKAVITITD

-496 WVGNWA
+496 WVGDWT
-502 PEFAPPDH
+502 PSFDPPSH

-522 TPTQQEVS
+522 NPEQQEAS
-530 TEKVKLKFDGWYRL
+530 KDNVKLKFDGWYRL
-544 WNASVDY
+544 WNAGVDH
-551 DGDGKKI
+551 DGDGKKT
-558 WNYKD
+558 WTYKG
-563 QTYVSYQNTIYDAF
+563 QKYVSYQNTIYAAF

-587 VPSIDVNFH
+587 VPYIDVNFH
-596 WIGSVIPEGLE
+596 WAAGSVSPEGLAP
-607 KPSSVSLSLDDAGG
+607 PSSVSLPLDDAGG
-621 CFYQAKTPTLDGY
+621 CSYQAETPTLDGY
-634 EFDGWYKDPACT
+634 EFGGWYKDSNCT
-646 ERYSS
+646 QPYNSK
-651 DGEKLSANTDLYGS
+651 GEKLSANTDLYGR

-689 YKQQATSTDDENSV
+689 YKQLDASAVDGNSV

-716 TPDLIPYVDRDDI
+716 TTDLIPYVDRT
-729 QHDMLPSEG
+729 DMKPSGG

-744 WGELAPDT
+744 WGDSAPDT
-752 NVDAITEDGTYDYTY
+752 NADAITENGDYHYTY
-767 TFPEADTYTIT
+767 TFPKADTYTIT

-785 EVPEDVS
+785 EVPKDVNLPKQDSKEDTS
-792 LPAQQ
+792 SGATPEFDIQQ
-797 SDKESGSGEK
+797 SIK
-807 PTFSIEQPKESS
+807 SS
-819 DKKWHFDG
+819 DNKWHFDG

-839 YQLFSSTTYS
+839 YQLFSNTKYS
-849 FDNPTEKNLTLYGKW
+849 FKDPDKKNLTLYGKW
-864 SHDPCTVTFYA
+864 HHDDCTVTFYA
-875 DYYQP
+875 DYSQP
-880 ALGYFNNGSYSVSY
+880 ARGYFNNGPYSVSY
-894 TVPYGSKLTEV
+894 TVPYGSNLAKLAK
-905 TEEVPAPAPNSTDL
+905 EVPAPAPNSAAT
-919 YYFEGWKDDYGNSNS
+919 YYFEGWMDGS
-934 DTFYTSRAIQTMT
+934 DIFYTSRAIQTMT
-947 VKDDLSFVAQ
+947 VKGDLSFVAQ

-967 GGVWEL
+967 GGAWEL
-973 SEGQPDIRYVQV
+973 SEGHPDTRYVPV
-985 PANADDHIDALR
+985 PANANNHIDALR

-1003 YTFLGWYDEDT
+1003 YTFLGWYDDKDA
-1014 GKIIDFNTET
+1014 GKLIDFDTET
-1024 FNGART
+1024 FDGAKT

-1048 YWSGETAEDRNVTV
+1048 YWSGGTAEDKNVTV

-1121 THSGGHTSGGSTSTK
+1121 THSGGSTSTK

-1152 HYSSGTTVT
+1152 RYSSGTTVT

-1179 KALTQKITGV
+1179 KALTDKITNV
-1189 TMNSDKTVY
+1189 KMTSNKTVY
-1198 AGWKATGVPDMLNGD
+1198 AGWTATDVPDMLNGD

-1239 TIFFRLLKEDVRDG
+1239 TIFFRLLKEEVRDG
-1253 NLTAENTFTDVTG
+1253 NLTTENTFADVTD

-1301 FATICARFDKAQIST
+1301 FATICARFDKTQIST
-1316 SSNFTDI
+1316 GSNFTDI

-1330 YIERAATLGWIAG
+1330 SIERAAALGWIAG
-1343 YSDGTFRPGNYITR
+1343 YSDGTFRPSNYITR

-1368 CRMPQS
+1368 CRVPETES
-1374 EDDLLNGMT
+1374 DLLPGMIT
-1383 VWPDNHPTDW
+1383 WPDNQPGTW
-1393 YYLAVQETTNSH
+1393 YYLAVQEATNSH
-1405 DFDRKGEV
+1405 DYDRKDAIH
-1413 NEKWTKLT
+1413 EKWTALT
-1421 NASDWRQ
+1421 EAPDWKYDLAQ
-1428 YQ
+1428 

>member
-1 MYRIRK
+1 MYSIRK

-30 EDEPAQAAPHIVST
+30 DGETAQAAPHILST
-44 IRNEVDDDEAKTGQI
+44 IRHEVDGDGAETGQI

-67 TDSSNKTRTV
+67 TDSANKTRTV
-77 KPCDIIFLIEQST
+77 KPCDIIFLVEQST
-90 FMNTQNNTTFYGQ
+90 FMNTQSNTALYGQ
-103 ERKDILDTMEKMLDA
+103 ERADILDTMEKMLDA

-141 GNSDTYVADQYPGVK
+141 GNSDTYVENQYPGKK
-156 LEPSENLSLNTGYY
+156 LDSSANQSLNTGYY

-177 VFHSAKGWTEWSQ
+177 VFHSANGWTEWSQ
-190 VEGYDEKTLPQM
+190 MEGHDEKTLPQM
-202 PDGYLANEDYS
+202 PDGYLANVAYND
-213 NVFMSISD
+213 VFMSVSD

-228 DEMVSWHAQASR
+228 DKMVSWHAQASR
-240 MDAGLQLTERLA
+240 MDAGLQLTEKLA
-252 QIAANHKQSDED
+252 QIAADKKASDED

-277 YQNQSGGYQVLRPEA
+277 YQNQGGGYQTLRPEA
-292 AIEAANNLKK
+292 AIEAAKKLKES
-302 FYGAT
+302 YGAT

-313 FNKLNLEGLTEEE
+313 FNKLNLNNGLTEEE
-326 QRNYFNE
+326 QRNNFNA

-341 TDTTDGAS
+341 AGTTDGAS

-362 ALSELLIQIDAN
+362 ALSELLIQFDAN
-374 VNPNAEKLPIDVT
+374 VNPNAERLPINVT
-387 SFQEAGSQHTS
+387 SFQEAGSEHIS
-398 HTWAQIKEEH
+398 HTWAQIKAQH

-420 SVDYYRFTGYDAGN
+420 SVDYYRFTGYGADN

-445 HAELS
+445 HANLS

-461 TTLYLVPIP
+461 TTLNLVPIP
-470 PAGEKGS
+470 PAKEGGRA
-477 PYGEKAVITITD
+477 YGEKAVITITD
-489 PVCVDYR
+489 PVCVDYK
-496 WVGNWA
+496 WVGDWK
-502 PEFAPPDH
+502 PPFDPPSH

-515 NTTFSPA
+515 NTTISPA
-522 TPTQQEVS
+522 NPTQQEVS
-530 TEKVKLKFDGWYRL
+530 TENVKLKFDSWYRL
-544 WNASVDY
+544 WNDGVDK

-558 WNYKD
+558 WNYNGQK
-563 QTYVSYQNTIYDAF
+563 YVSYQNTIYDAF

-596 WIGSVIPEGLE
+596 WIGSVIPKDLDE
-607 KPSSVSLSLDDAGG
+607 PSSVSLSLDDAGG
-621 CFYQAKTPTLDGY
+621 CFYQAAPPTLDGY

-651 DGEKLSANTDLYGS
+651 NGEKLSANTDLYGC

-716 TPDLIPYVDRDDI
+716 ATDLIPYVDHDD
-729 QHDMLPSEG
+729 MKPSAG

-744 WGELAPDT
+744 WGKLAPDT
-752 NVDAITEDGTYDYTY
+752 NADAITEDGTYRYTY

-778 YRWVPGT
+778 YRWMPGT

-797 SDKESGSGEK
+797 SDKETSSGAK
-807 PTFSIEQPKESS
+807 PTFSIQQPTKSS
-819 DKKWHFDG
+819 DDKWHFDG
-827 WYTTSEPEIAGT
+827 WYTTSETDQP
-839 YQLFSSTTYS
+839 FSSTTYS
-849 FDNPTEKNLTLYGKW
+849 FDNATEKNLTLYGKW

-875 DYYQP
+875 DYAQP
-880 ALGYFNNGSYSVSY
+880 ALGHFNDGSYSVSY
-894 TVPYGSKLTEV
+894 SVPYGSKLAEK
-905 TEEVPAPAPNSTDL
+905 VPAPAPNSTAK
-919 YYFEGWKDDYGNSNS
+919 YYFEGWMDNYENSNS
-934 DTFYTSRAIQTMT
+934 DIFYTNSAIQTMT
-947 VKDDLSFVAQ
+947 VKCDWNFVAQ

-967 GGVWEL
+967 GGTWEL
-973 SEGQPDIRYVQV
+973 SEGQPDIRYVPV
-985 PANADDHIDALR
+985 PANTNNHIDALR

-1003 YTFLGWYDEDT
+1003 YTFLGWYDKDT

-1024 FNGART
+1024 FTGAKT

-1048 YWSGETAEDRNVTV
+1048 YWSDKTAEDRNVTV

-1091 ENAAGSWDA
+1091 ENAAGSWDVA
-1100 VPNIEPNGI
+1100 PNIEPNGI
-1109 VDSVTYTYTFGR
+1109 VDSVTYTYTFGQ
-1121 THSGGHTSGGSTSTK
+1121 THGGGSTSTK

-1143 NGGTSYRDE
+1143 NGGTTYKDE
-1152 HYSSGTTVT
+1152 TYTAGTVVT
-1161 LDKAPVRE
+1161 LDKVPSRE
-1169 SYTFTGWYAD
+1169 GYSFTGWYAD
-1179 KALTQKITGV
+1179 KELTQKITSIKMTGG
-1189 TMNSDKTVY
+1189 KTVY
-1198 AGWKATGVPDMLNGD
+1198 AGWKATGVPGMLNGD
-1213 DHYAYVVGYSDG
+1213 DHDAYVYGYVDG
-1225 TVRPNANIS
+1225 TVRPKANIS
-1234 RAEVA
+1234 RSEVGA
-1239 TIFFRLLKEDVRDG
+1239 IFFRLLKEDIRND
-1253 NLTAENTFTDVTG
+1253 NLTTENNFNDVVDG
-1266 GQWHNK
+1266 MWCNE
-1272 AISTMAKLGVVK
+1272 AISTMAKLGIIK
-1284 GRNAEAFD
+1284 GRNTETFD
-1292 PDAPITRAE
+1292 PNASITRAE
-1301 FATICARFDKAQIST
+1301 FAAICARFDTGDVTIT
-1316 SSNFTDI
+1316 NNFTDI
-1323 SGHWAEK
+1323 AGNWAEK
-1330 YIERAATLGWIAG
+1330 EIRKAATLGWIAG
-1343 YSDGTFRPGNYITR
+1343 YSDGSFRPNNNITR

-1368 CRMPQS
+1368 CRMPLTP
-1374 EDDLLNGMT
+1374 DDLLDGMI
-1383 VWPDNHPTDW
+1383 VWPDNKPKDW
-1393 YYLAVQETTNSH
+1393 HYLAVQEATNSH
-1405 DFDRKGEV
+1405 EFERKGEV

-1421 NASDWRQ
+1421 NGSDWRQ
-1428 YQ
+1428 SQ

>member
-1 MYRIRK
+1 MYQIRK

-22 MPVSAAAE
+22 MPVSASAAAE
-30 EDEPAQAAPHIVST
+30 ENGTAPAKQYILST
-44 IRNEVDDDEAKTGQI
+44 IKHEVNNDGAKTGQI

-67 TDSSNKTRTV
+67 TDSTNQTRTV
-77 KPCDIIFLIEQST
+77 KPCDIIFLVEQST
-90 FMNTQNNTTFYGQ
+90 FMNTQNNTAFYGQ

-141 GNSDTYVADQYPGVK
+141 GNSDTYVANQYPGAK
-156 LEPSENLSLNTGYY
+156 LDSSMNQSLNTGYY
-170 TCENNAP
+170 TCEKDSP

-190 VEGYDEKTLPQM
+190 VEENDDKTLPQM
-202 PDGYLANEDYS
+202 PNGYLEDVTYD
-213 NVFMSISD
+213 NVFMPVSD

-228 DEMVSWHAQASR
+228 DKMVSWHAQASR

-252 QIAANHKQSDED
+252 QIAKNHKQSGED

-277 YQNQSGGYQVLRPEA
+277 YQNQNGGYQVLRPEA
-292 AIEAANNLKK
+292 AIVAANTLKET
-302 FYGAT
+302 YGAT

-313 FNKLNLEGLTEEE
+313 FNKLNLNDGRTEEE
-326 QRNYFNE
+326 QRNSFNA
-333 TMASICGS
+333 TMASICGR
-341 TDTTDGAS
+341 DGATDGAS

-374 VNPNAEKLPIDVT
+374 VNPNAERLPINVT
-387 SFQEAGSQHTS
+387 SFQEAGGEHTS
-398 HTWAQIKEEH
+398 HTWAQIKEQH

-420 SVDYYRFTGYDAGN
+420 SVDYYRFTRYEGK

-445 HAELS
+445 HTYLN
-450 ISKIGNGDSIQ
+450 ISQIGNGDSIQ
-461 TTLYLVPIP
+461 TTLNLVPIP
-470 PAGEKGS
+470 PAGEGGS
-477 PYGEKAVITITD
+477 SYGEKAVITITD

-496 WVGNWA
+496 WVGDWT
-502 PEFAPPDH
+502 PSFDPPSH

-522 TPTQQEVS
+522 TPTQQEVI
-530 TEKVKLKFDGWYRL
+530 KNNVKLKFDGWYRL
-544 WNASVDY
+544 WNDDVDH
-551 DGDGKKI
+551 DGDGKKT
-558 WNYKD
+558 WNYDNK
-563 QTYVSYQNTIYDAF
+563 TYVSYQNTIYATF

-596 WIGSVIPEGLE
+596 WIGSVIPKDLDE
-607 KPSSVSLSLDDAGG
+607 PSSVSLSLGDAGG
-621 CFYQAKTPTLDGY
+621 CFYRAATPTLDGY
-634 EFDGWYKDPACT
+634 EFDGWYKDSACT
-646 ERYSS
+646 ERYNS
-651 DGEKLSANTDLYGS
+651 DGEKLSANTDLYGR

-674 TFTVVNGSWNTESTW
+674 TFTVKNGSWNPESTW
-689 YKQQATSTDDENSV
+689 YKQPAASADDKNSNTV

-716 TPDLIPYVDRDDI
+716 TTDLIPYVD
-729 QHDMLPSEG
+729 HNDMQPSDG

-744 WGELAPDT
+744 WGDSAPDT
-752 NVDAITEDGTYDYTY
+752 NVDAITENGTYRYTY
-767 TFPEADTYTIT
+767 TFPEVNTYTIT
-778 YRWVPGT
+778 YRWMPGT

-797 SDKESGSGEK
+797 SDKENSSGAK
-807 PTFSIEQPKESS
+807 PEFSIKTVKSS
-819 DKKWHFDG
+819 DDKWHFDG
-827 WYTTSEPEIAGT
+827 WYTTPELTESDHLLSG
-839 YQLFSSTTYS
+839 STYS
-849 FDNPTEKNLTLYGKW
+849 FNNPTATNLTLYGKW
-864 SHDPCTVTFYA
+864 SHEPCKVTFYA
-875 DYYQP
+875 DYDQL
-880 ALGYFNNGSYSVSY
+880 ALGHFSDDRYSISY
-894 TVPYGSKLTEV
+894 TVPYGPKLEK
-905 TEEVPAPAPNSTDL
+905 EVPAPAPNSAAP
-919 YYFEGWKDDYGNSNS
+919 YYFEGWMDGS
-934 DTFYTSRAIQTMT
+934 DIFYTSRAISTMT
-947 VKDDLSFVAQ
+947 VKCDLNFVAQ

-973 SEGQPDIRYVQV
+973 SEGQPGIRYVPV
-985 PANADDHIDALR
+985 PANANNHIDALR

-1041 TFKIVNG
+1041 TFRIVNG

-1091 ENAAGSWDA
+1091 ENAAGSWDVA
-1100 VPNIEPNGI
+1100 PNIEPNGI
-1109 VDSVTYTYTFGR
+1109 VDSVTYTYTFGQ
-1121 THSGGHTSGGSTSTK
+1121 THSGGSTSTK

-1152 HYSSGTTVT
+1152 RYSSGTTVT

-1179 KALTQKITGV
+1179 KALTDKITNVKMTG
-1189 TMNSDKTVY
+1189 NKTVY
-1198 AGWKATGVPDMLNGD
+1198 AGWTATNVPDMLNGD

-1239 TIFFRLLKEDVRDG
+1239 TIFFRLLKAEVRDG
-1253 NLTAENTFTDVTG
+1253 NLTAENAFKDVTDG
-1266 GQWHNK
+1266 EWHNK
-1272 AISTMAKLGVVK
+1272 AISTMAKLGAVK

-1301 FATICARFDKAQIST
+1301 FATICARFDKTQIST

-1330 YIERAATLGWIAG
+1330 YIERAAALGWIAG
-1343 YSDGTFRPGNYITR
+1343 YSDGTFRPSNYITR

-1368 CRMPQS
+1368 CRVPETES
-1374 EDDLLNGMT
+1374 DLLPGMIT
-1383 VWPDNHPTDW
+1383 WPDNQPGTW
-1393 YYLAVQETTNSH
+1393 YYLAVQEATNSH
-1405 DFDRKGEV
+1405 DYDRKDAIH
-1413 NEKWTKLT
+1413 EKWTALT
-1421 NASDWRQ
+1421 EAPDWKYDLAQ
-1428 YQ
+1428 